1 MWRRSPFGGV
11 CQLAARRGGPS
22 LHVQITSRA
31 GAIDAS
37 EHASMVAGPNQDPG
51 SNIKRELLEEM
62 QQQTQQLE
70 QKVQQLLLAAKRQGG
85 DKRPN
90 ARSEGGRVAGAEPE
104 AARGA

>member
-1 MWRRSPFGGV
+1 M
-11 CQLAARRGGPS
+11 AARRGGPS

-37 EHASMVAGPNQDPG
+37 EHASMVAGPNQDLG

-70 QKVQQLLLAAKRQGG
+70 QKVQQLLLAAKRQG

-90 ARSEGGRVAGAEPE
+90 ARSEGVVARLRVELK
-104 AARGA
+104 